1 MEPRFILLYSPQIF
15 DPKFGS
21 IKPEGSLGLIYLI
34 SALRDEN
41 FDVSLLDATVGND
54 NYSLSETFYRQEIQS
69 DGMIRVGM
77 QIQDIL
83 LEIKDYDVIGITSI
97 FTAQTRIIEKV
108 VSSIKKMYP
117 KKLIVLGGV
126 NARYQRKRF
135 FNSGA
140 DLICLSEAERTIVEI
155 GKVLRNNSE
164 DFSDI
169 KGLAGK
175 NGFVNNQTD
184 IIYNLDD
191 LPIPAWD
198 MQPLKKYWEIGRS
211 HGLNKPNIAYAPIMF
226 SRGCPFR
233 CHFCHISKE
242 INDSISGNIGSLRL
256 KSAERIDLEIDIL
269 KNLGVQYLCIEDDS
283 LLAKKKRVL
292 DIFNR
297 ISEKNLKLGD
307 MNGINLVHLCTN
319 KKGKIEVDDE
329 LLEAMSHAGF
339 KNLSFPVESGSQRI
353 IDKYATGKLDLEK
366 HDISALIR
374 KATSLGM
381 EIQGSYTFGYPDET
395 YSEMISTF
403 NLARKHINDGLD
415 ITNFSIITPFPGT
428 VLYDMAIQENLL
440 LKDPA
445 DMIIERP
452 SMKTKVPQWFLK
464 LLVTKGWEYVNKS
477 SKIEE
482 IKRMTP
488 NNMMANNGTS

>member
-1 MEPRFILLYSPQIF
+1 MTEMNPRFILLYSPQIF
-15 DPKFGS
+15 DPKFGA

-41 FDVSLLDATVGND
+41 FDVNLLDATVGND

-69 DGMIRVGM
+69 DGMVRVGM
-77 QIQDIL
+77 SIQDIL

-117 KKLIVLGGV
+117 KKIIVLGGV
-126 NARYQRKRF
+126 NAKYQRKRF
-135 FNSGA
+135 FDCGA
-140 DLICLSEAERTIVEI
+140 DLICLSEAEKTIVEI
-155 GKVLRNNSE
+155 GKVLRNNLK
-164 DFSDI
+164 DFSNI

-184 IIYNLDD
+184 IIHNLDD

-198 MQPLKKYWEIGRS
+198 MQPLKKYWEIGRT
-211 HGLNKPNIAYAPIMF
+211 HGGQLSEENKAYAPIMF

-233 CHFCHISKE
+233 CAFCHISKE
-242 INDSISGNIGSLRL
+242 TNGSISGNIGTLRL
-256 KSAERIDLEIDIL
+256 KSAERIDLEIEIL
-269 KNLGVQYLCIEDDS
+269 KSLGVQYLCIEDDS

-297 ISEKNLKLGD
+297 ISEKNLKLAD

-329 LLEAMSHAGF
+329 LLETMAHAGF
-339 KNLSFPVESGSQRI
+339 LKLSFPVESGSQRI

-415 ITNFSIITPFPGT
+415 IATFNIVTPFPGT
-428 VLYDMAIQENLL
+428 ALYDMAIQENLL

-445 DMIIERP
+445 DFSTERP
-452 SMKTKVPQWFLK
+452 SMRTKVPQWFLK
-464 LLVTKGWEYVNKS
+464 LLATKGWEYVNKP

-482 IKRMTP
+482 VKKMTAK
-488 NNMMANNGTS
+488 NTI

>member
-1 MEPRFILLYSPQIF
+1 
-15 DPKFGS
+15 
-21 IKPEGSLGLIYLI
+21 
-34 SALRDEN
+34 
-41 FDVSLLDATVGND
+41 
-54 NYSLSETFYRQEIQS
+54 
-69 DGMIRVGM
+69 
-77 QIQDIL
+77 
-83 LEIKDYDVIGITSI
+83 
-97 FTAQTRIIEKV
+97 
-108 VSSIKKMYP
+108 
-117 KKLIVLGGV
+117 
-126 NARYQRKRF
+126 
-135 FNSGA
+135 
-140 DLICLSEAERTIVEI
+140 
-155 GKVLRNNSE
+155 
-164 DFSDI
+164 
-169 KGLAGK
+169 
-175 NGFVNNQTD
+175 
-184 IIYNLDD
+184 
-191 LPIPAWD
+191 
-198 MQPLKKYWEIGRS
+198 
-211 HGLNKPNIAYAPIMF
+211 
-226 SRGCPFR
+226 
-233 CHFCHISKE
+233 
-242 INDSISGNIGSLRL
+242 
-256 KSAERIDLEIDIL
+256 
-269 KNLGVQYLCIEDDS
+269 
-283 LLAKKKRVL
+283 
-292 DIFNR
+292 
-297 ISEKNLKLGD
+297 
-307 MNGINLVHLCTN
+307 
-319 KKGKIEVDDE
+319 
-329 LLEAMSHAGF
+329 MSHAGF